1 MKRTYLLLALAI
13 IVSLLVAACGAT
25 KVPTAVPKATQP
37 PVTGPEFIV
46 IGTSAPLTGM
56 FAGFGQGCTFGAQA
70 AVDDINAAGGIFVKE
85 YNRKMDELGQERT
98 QAFEQ
103 AVEQTRKILTPE
115 QAGKYDALLKKQ
127 REQSPGEP
135 SGLRPPWGEGR
146 RPRPGSEEGTPEKE
160 AVPRGGE

>member
-1 MKRTYLLLALAI
+1 MHTIWSEVMRADGRHQREQRKALAQERDDAI
-13 IVSLLVAACGAT
+13 AALMT
-25 KVPTAVPKATQP
+25 EDLRPQY
-37 PVTGPEFIV
+37 ENI
-46 IGTSAPLTGM
+46 L
-56 FAGFGQGCTFGAQA
+56 
-70 AVDDINAAGGIFVKE
+70 KE